1 MQPLATSLIKA
12 TKNNDVEAL
21 KILSEDHALTGVDTR
36 EQTLLFYAV
45 KAQSFKTLD
54 FLLNEGLNVNQTNYQ
69 NETPLHIAARIGD
82 VTSVQRLLDASADVR
97 MSNHHKQT
105 PLMLAAAKGA
115 HEIID
120 VLLDSGASLNAL
132 DAMGDSVLFYA
143 LRGRK
148 RSILNRFIDAGAWVH
163 HLNDQQHSLVHEAA
177 TLGEVRLLEVIL
189 EAGVSPYTL
198 NIHHQSPLHLATF
211 KRHISMV
218 ERLLDLGLEPNLTD
232 HFEESPIKT
241 ATRLMDQELMTLFE
255 AFPRHQSVVAY
266 RLKTPLHHAIRTG
279 EIDRAMVLMKKH
291 TFDPLYDTYGKSALF
306 YAVIRQDAY
315 LVNALIEAGHPT
327 DAFQTH
333 GLSLVMMSLLYKQS
347 SLLDVLKSHQLLKD
361 LSPLEK
367 TYVEKHPAL
376 KNYLN

>member
-21 KILSEDHALTGVDTR
+21 KILAEDHALTGVDTR

-45 KAQSFKTLD
+45 KAQSFKALD
-54 FLLNEGLNVNQTNYQ
+54 YLLNEGLNVHQTNYQ

-82 VTSVQRLLDASADVR
+82 ITSVQKLLDAKADVR
-97 MSNHHKQT
+97 LSNHHNQT

-120 VLLDSGASLNAL
+120 ILLASGASLNAL

-148 RSILNRFIDAGAWVH
+148 RSILTRFIDAGAWVH

-177 TLGEVRLLEVIL
+177 SLGEVRLLDDIL
-189 EAGVSPYTL
+189 AAGVSPYTL

-211 KRHISMV
+211 KRHVPMV
-218 ERLLDLGLEPNLTD
+218 ERLLNLGLEPTLRD

-241 ATRLMDQELMTLFE
+241 ATRLMDHELTTLFE
-255 AFPRHQSVVAY
+255 TFPRQQNVVAY

-279 EIDRAMVLMKKH
+279 EIDRAMVLMKKPP
-291 TFDPLYDTYGKSALF
+291 FDPLYDTYGKSALF

-315 LVNALIEAGHPT
+315 LVDALIQAGHPT
-327 DAFQTH
+327 DAFQTE

-347 SLLDVLKSHQLLKD
+347 SLLEVLKAHHLLKD
-361 LSPLEK
+361 LTPLEK
-367 TYVEKHPAL
+367 TYVDKHPAL